1 MALSHA
7 TSGTVIDLRPT
18 GEQSVVFSAIALIK
32 TPQLEVVR
40 LTMPRGKTMP
50 AHKVPGEITVQC
62 LEGSIA
68 FSIGDQVKN
77 LHAGDLIFL
86 AGDEMHALEALENAS
101 ALITILL
108 KKPAG

>member
-7 TSGTVIDLRPT
+7 TSGTVIDLRPL
-18 GEQSVVFSAIALIK
+18 GEKCAVFSAIALIK

-40 LTMPRGKTMP
+40 LSLPRGKIMP

-68 FSIGDQVKN
+68 FSIGERIQN
-77 LHAGDLIFL
+77 LQAGDLIFL
-86 AGDEMHALEALENAS
+86 AGEEMHALEALENAS

>member
-1 MALSHA
+1 MALPHA
-7 TSGTVIDLRPT
+7 TSGTVLDLRPL
-18 GEQSVVFSAIALIK
+18 GEKCTTFSAIALVK
-32 TPQLEVVR
+32 TPQLEVIR

-68 FSIGDQVKN
+68 FSIDGQVKI
-77 LHAGDLIFL
+77 LQAGDLIFVEGE
-86 AGDEMHALEALENAS
+86 AMHALEALENAS
-101 ALITILL
+101 ALVTMLL

>member
-7 TSGTVIDLRPT
+7 TSGTVLDLRPL
-18 GEQSVVFSAIALIK
+18 GEKCATFSSIALIK

-40 LTMPRGKTMP
+40 LTMPRGKVMP
-50 AHKVPGEITVQC
+50 AHKVPGDITVQC

-68 FSIGDQVKN
+68 FSVGDQARN
-77 LHAGDLIFL
+77 LQAGDLIFVEGG
-86 AGDEMHALEALENAS
+86 AMHALEALENAS

-108 KKPAG
+108 GKSAE